1 LIQKVKT
8 ITGFRPAN
16 LHLYKLAFRHKS
28 VAQEVVK
35 GVRNSNE
42 RLEFLGDAVLGSVM
56 ADFLF
61 RRYPTKDEGFLTQ
74 MRSKFVSRAHLNKL
88 SQKMGLDKLIV
99 VENDGNNVYRSMN
112 GDAFEAFI
120 GAIYVDRGYDAT
132 RKVILNRII
141 KYYIDI
147 EELEAREVN
156 YKSKLLEWAQKE
168 KTQLEFFVAQEK
180 GKGYSKQYVIEARID
195 GVSLGSGQ
203 GFSIK
208 EAEQSAAQNAYLK
221 LTTEPQ

>member
-1 LIQKVKT
+1 M
-8 ITGFRPAN
+8 
-16 LHLYKLAFRHKS
+16 YKLAFRHKS
-28 VAQEVVK
+28 VAQEVAK

-61 RRYPTKDEGFLTQ
+61 RRYPLKDEGFLTQ
-74 MRSKFVSRAHLNKL
+74 MRSKFVSRANLNKL
-88 SQKMGLDKLIV
+88 SQKMGLDKLIE
-99 VENDGNNVYRSMN
+99 VETDGNNVYRSMN

-120 GAIYVDRGYDAT
+120 GAIYLDRGYEVT
-132 RKVILNRII
+132 RKVILNRIV
-141 KYYIDI
+141 KYYIDL

-156 YKSKLLEWAQKE
+156 FKSKLLELAQKE
-168 KTQLEFFVAQEK
+168 KKQLEFVVMREK

-195 GVSLGSGQ
+195 GSCLGSGQ

-208 EAEQSAAQNAYLK
+208 EAEQSASRDAYQK
-221 LTTEPQ
+221 ITATPV

>member
-1 LIQKVKT
+1 
-8 ITGFRPAN
+8 
-16 LHLYKLAFRHKS
+16 
-28 VAQEVVK
+28 
-35 GVRNSNE
+35 
-42 RLEFLGDAVLGSVM
+42 
-56 ADFLF
+56 
-61 RRYPTKDEGFLTQ
+61 

-99 VENDGNNVYRSMN
+99 VESDGNNVYRSMN

-120 GAIYVDRGYDAT
+120 GAIYLDRGYDAT

-156 YKSKLLEWAQKE
+156 YKSKLLELAQKE
-168 KTQLEFFVAQEK
+168 KTQLEFFIAQEK

-221 LTTEPQ
+221 LTAEPL